1 MDPKLKELG
10 EIEMKYDIKPCTE
23 EDEDFIEEKLDAI
36 NHSIVPPE
44 EDGENEDIVFKIADD
59 EGNTIAGCILVIGSW
74 KIAELDIIWVDE
86 KYRRKGLGSA
96 LIREA
101 EKAARERGCYVMILG
116 TFDFQARPLYE
127 KHGYSLCGTVRDF
140 PRGHENYTL
149 IKRLDQS
156 DQEPSLSKD
165 LPTRFEISPGNE
177 DDAEF
182 IIKGLDEYN
191 TSQAAR
197 KHKKYIPLEKKLL
210 DADGNLIAAIFAGVG
225 RWNSF
230 EIDMIWV
237 DEPYR
242 NQGIGSELLAETE
255 REAKEYGA
263 YFALA
268 EGLLDWQ
275 TGFFKKNGY
284 MTVGTLNDCPKGHG
298 MHVLEKRF

>member
-1 MDPKLKELG
+1 
-10 EIEMKYDIKPCTE
+10 MKYDIKPCTE
-23 EDEDFIEEKLDAI
+23 EDADFIEEKLEAI

-44 EDGENEDIVFKIADD
+44 EDGENEDLVFKIVDD
-59 EGNTIAGCILVIGSW
+59 EGNTIAGCILIIDSW

-149 IKRLDQS
+149 IKHLDQS
-156 DQEPSLSKD
+156 YQEPSLSKD

-197 KHKKYIPLEKKLL
+197 NHKKYIPLEKKLL

-275 TGFFKKNGY
+275 TGFFKKNDY
-284 MTVGTLNDCPKGHG
+284 MTVGTLNDCPKGHS

>member
-36 NHSIVPPE
+36 NYSIVPPE
-44 EDGENEDIVFKIADD
+44 EGAEDEELVFKIADD
-59 EGNTIAGCILVIGSW
+59 EGKTIAGCILVIESW

-101 EKAARERGCYVMILG
+101 EKVARERGCYVMVLG
-116 TFDFQARPLYE
+116 TFDFQARQLYE

-140 PRGHENYTL
+140 PKGHENYTL
-149 IKRLDQS
+149 IKRLDGQK
-156 DQEPSLSKD
+156 PSPSKD
-165 LPTRFEISPGNE
+165 LPAGLEIVQSDEN
-177 DDAEF
+177 DAEI
-182 IIKGLDEYN
+182 IIKGLDAYN
-191 TSQAAR
+191 TSQAVR
-197 KHKKYIPLEKKLL
+197 NHKKYIPLEKKLM

-242 NQGIGSELLAETE
+242 NQGIGSKLLAETE
-255 REAKEYGA
+255 REAKEHGA

-268 EGLLDWQ
+268 EGLFDWQ
-275 TGFFKKNGY
+275 TGFFKKNDY
-284 MTVGTLNDCPKGHG
+284 MTVGTLNDCPKGHS

>member
-1 MDPKLKELG
+1 
-10 EIEMKYDIKPCTE
+10 MKYDIKPCTE

-101 EKAARERGCYVMILG
+101 EKAARENGCYVMILG

-182 IIKGLDEYN
+182 IIKGLDAYN

-284 MTVGTLNDCPKGHG
+284 MTVGTLNDCPKGHC

>member
-1 MDPKLKELG
+1 
-10 EIEMKYDIKPCTE
+10 MKYDIKLCTE

-44 EDGENEDIVFKIADD
+44 EDGEDEDIVFKIADD

-101 EKAARERGCYVMILG
+101 EKAARENGCYVMILG

-284 MTVGTLNDCPKGHG
+284 ATVGTLEDCPKDHS

>member
-1 MDPKLKELG
+1 ME
-10 EIEMKYDIKPCTE
+10 YDIKPCTE

-36 NHSIVPPE
+36 NHSIVPQE
-44 EDGENEDIVFKIADD
+44 EGAEDEELVFKIADD
-59 EGNTIAGCILVIGSW
+59 KGSTIAGCILIIGSW

-101 EKAARERGCYVMILG
+101 EKVARERGCYVMILG

-149 IKRLDQS
+149 IKRLDQP

-284 MTVGTLNDCPKGHG
+284 MTVGTLNDCPKGHC

>member
-1 MDPKLKELG
+1 ME
-10 EIEMKYDIKPCTE
+10 YDIKPCTE

-36 NHSIVPPE
+36 NHSIVPQE
-44 EDGENEDIVFKIADD
+44 EGAEDEELVFKIADD
-59 EGNTIAGCILVIGSW
+59 KGSTIAGCILIIGSW

-101 EKAARERGCYVMILG
+101 EKAARENGCYVMILG

-165 LPTRFEISPGNE
+165 LPTRFEIIPGNE

-210 DADGNLIAAIFAGVG
+210 DSDGNLIAAIFAGVG

-284 MTVGTLNDCPKGHG
+284 MTVGTLNDCPKGHC

>member
-1 MDPKLKELG
+1 
-10 EIEMKYDIKPCTE
+10 MKYDIRPCTE
-23 EDEDFIEEKLDAI
+23 EDADFIEEKIDAI

-44 EDGENEDIVFKIADD
+44 EGAEDEDLVFKIADD

-149 IKRLDQS
+149 IKRLDGQKS
-156 DQEPSLSKD
+156 SLSKD
-165 LPTRFEISPGNE
+165 LPAGLDIVPGDEN
-177 DDAEF
+177 DAE
-182 IIKGLDEYN
+182 IICKGLDEYN

-197 KHKKYIPLEKKLL
+197 NHKTYMPLEKKLL
-210 DADGNLIAAIFAGVG
+210 DKDGNLIAAIFAGVG

-255 REAKEYGA
+255 REAKEHGA

-268 EGLLDWQ
+268 EGLFDWQ
-275 TGFFKKNGY
+275 AGFFKKNGY
-284 MTVGTLNDCPKGHG
+284 ETVGTLNDCPKGHC

>member
-1 MDPKLKELG
+1 
-10 EIEMKYDIKPCTE
+10 MKYDIKPCTE
-23 EDEDFIEEKLDAI
+23 EDADFIEEKLEAI

-44 EDGENEDIVFKIADD
+44 EDGENEDLVFKIVDD
-59 EGNTIAGCILVIGSW
+59 EGNTIAGCILIIDSW

-156 DQEPSLSKD
+156 YQEPSLSKD

-177 DDAEF
+177 DDAEI

-197 KHKKYIPLEKKLL
+197 NHRKYIPLEKKLL

-242 NQGIGSELLAETE
+242 NQGIGSELLSETE
-255 REAKEYGA
+255 REAKEHGA
-263 YFALA
+263 YFALT
-268 EGLLDWQ
+268 EGLPDWQ
-275 TGFFKKNGY
+275 TGFFRKNGY
-284 MTVGTLNDCPKGHG
+284 ATVGTLEDCPKGHS
-298 MHVLEKRF
+298 MQVLEKRF

>member
-1 MDPKLKELG
+1 
-10 EIEMKYDIKPCTE
+10 MKYDIKPCTE
-23 EDEDFIEEKLDAI
+23 EDADFIEEKLDAI
-36 NHSIVPPE
+36 NHSIVPQE
-44 EDGENEDIVFKIADD
+44 EGAEDEELVFKIADD
-59 EGNTIAGCILVIGSW
+59 KGSTIAGCILIIGSW

-101 EKAARERGCYVMILG
+101 EKAARENGCYVMILG

-149 IKRLDQS
+149 IKRLDQPG
-156 DQEPSLSKD
+156 QVPSPSKD
-165 LPTRFEISPGNE
+165 LPARFEISPGNE

>member
-1 MDPKLKELG
+1 ME
-10 EIEMKYDIKPCTE
+10 YDIKPCTE

-101 EKAARERGCYVMILG
+101 EKAARENGCYVMILG

-191 TSQAAR
+191 TSQVAR

-230 EIDMIWV
+230 EVDMIWV

-275 TGFFKKNGY
+275 TGFFRKNGY
-284 MTVGTLNDCPKGHG
+284 ATVGTLEDCPKGHS
-298 MHVLEKRF
+298 MQVLEKRF

>member
-44 EDGENEDIVFKIADD
+44 EDGENGDIVFKIADD

-96 LIREA
+96 LIRKA
-101 EKAARERGCYVMILG
+101 EKAARENGCYVMILG

-149 IKRLDQS
+149 IKHLDQS

-165 LPTRFEISPGNE
+165 LPTRFEISLGNE

-197 KHKKYIPLEKKLL
+197 KQKKFIPLEKKLL

-242 NQGIGSELLAETE
+242 NKGIGSELLAETE

-284 MTVGTLNDCPKGHG
+284 MIVGTLNDCPKGHS

>member
-1 MDPKLKELG
+1 
-10 EIEMKYDIKPCTE
+10 MKYDIKPCTE

-59 EGNTIAGCILVIGSW
+59 EGNTIAGCILIIGSW

-101 EKAARERGCYVMILG
+101 EKAARENGCYVMILG

-165 LPTRFEISPGNE
+165 LPARFEISPGNE

-284 MTVGTLNDCPKGHG
+284 MTVGTLNDCPKGHC

>member
-1 MDPKLKELG
+1 ME
-10 EIEMKYDIKPCTE
+10 YDIKPCTE

-74 KIAELDIIWVDE
+74 MIAELDIIWVDE

-101 EKAARERGCYVMILG
+101 EKAARENGCYVMILG

-156 DQEPSLSKD
+156 DQDQEPSLSKD

-284 MTVGTLNDCPKGHG
+284 MTVGTLNDCPKGHC

>member
-1 MDPKLKELG
+1 
-10 EIEMKYDIKPCTE
+10 MKYDIKPCTE
-23 EDEDFIEEKLDAI
+23 EDADFIEEKLEAI

-44 EDGENEDIVFKIADD
+44 EDGENEDLVFKIVDD
-59 EGNTIAGCILVIGSW
+59 EGNTIAGCILIIDSW

-156 DQEPSLSKD
+156 YQEPSLSKD

-177 DDAEF
+177 DDAEI

-197 KHKKYIPLEKKLL
+197 NHRKYIPLEKKLL

-242 NQGIGSELLAETE
+242 NQGIGSELLSETE
-255 REAKEYGA
+255 REAKEHGA
-263 YFALA
+263 YFALT
-268 EGLLDWQ
+268 EGLPDWQ
-275 TGFFKKNGY
+275 TGFFRKNGY
-284 MTVGTLNDCPKGHG
+284 ATVGMLEDCPKGHS
-298 MHVLEKRF
+298 MQVLEKRF

>member
-1 MDPKLKELG
+1 
-10 EIEMKYDIKPCTE
+10 MKYDIKPCTE

-101 EKAARERGCYVMILG
+101 EKAARENGCYVMILG

-140 PRGHENYTL
+140 PKGHENYTL

-284 MTVGTLNDCPKGHG
+284 MTVGTLNDCPKGHC

>member
-1 MDPKLKELG
+1 ME
-10 EIEMKYDIKPCTE
+10 YDIKPCT
-23 EDEDFIEEKLDAI
+23 DEDADFMEEKLYAI

-44 EDGENEDIVFKIADD
+44 EGGEDEDIVFKIADD
-59 EGNTIAGCILVIGSW
+59 EGNTIAGCILIIDSW

-101 EKAARERGCYVMILG
+101 EKAARENGCYVMILG

-197 KHKKYIPLEKKLL
+197 NHRKYIPLEKKLL

-255 REAKEYGA
+255 RQAKEHGA

-275 TGFFKKNGY
+275 TGFFRKNGY
-284 MTVGTLNDCPKGHG
+284 ATVGTLEDCPKGHS
-298 MHVLEKRF
+298 MQVLEKRF

>member
-1 MDPKLKELG
+1 
-10 EIEMKYDIKPCTE
+10 MKYDIKPCTE
-23 EDEDFIEEKLDAI
+23 EDADFIEEKLEAI

-44 EDGENEDIVFKIADD
+44 EDGENEDLVFKIVDD
-59 EGNTIAGCILVIGSW
+59 EGNTIAGCILIIDSW

-156 DQEPSLSKD
+156 YQKPSLSKD

-177 DDAEF
+177 DDAEI

-197 KHKKYIPLEKKLL
+197 NHRKYIPLEKKLL

-255 REAKEYGA
+255 REAKEHGA
-263 YFALA
+263 YFALT
-268 EGLLDWQ
+268 EGLPDWQ
-275 TGFFKKNGY
+275 TGFFRKNGY
-284 MTVGTLNDCPKGHG
+284 ATVGTLEDCPKGHS
-298 MHVLEKRF
+298 MQVLEKRF

>member
-1 MDPKLKELG
+1 
-10 EIEMKYDIKPCTE
+10 MKYDIIPCTE

-101 EKAARERGCYVMILG
+101 EKAARENGCYVMILG

-284 MTVGTLNDCPKGHG
+284 MTVGTLNDCPKGHC

>member
-1 MDPKLKELG
+1 ME
-10 EIEMKYDIKPCTE
+10 YDIKPCTE

-44 EDGENEDIVFKIADD
+44 EDGENEDLVFKIADD
-59 EGNTIAGCILVIGSW
+59 EGNTIAGCILIIDSW
-74 KIAELDIIWVDE
+74 KIAELDMIWVDE
-86 KYRRKGLGSA
+86 NYRRKGLGSA
-96 LIREA
+96 LIRGA

-149 IKRLDQS
+149 IKRLDQP
-156 DQEPSLSKD
+156 DQEPSPSKD
-165 LPTRFEISPGNE
+165 LPAGFEIEQSDE
-177 DDAEF
+177 DDAE
-182 IIKGLDEYN
+182 IICNGLDDYN

-197 KHKKYIPLEKKLL
+197 DHKKYIPLEKKLL
-210 DADGNLIAAIFAGVG
+210 DADGNLIAAIFAGIG

-242 NQGIGSELLAETE
+242 NQGIGSGLLAETE
-255 REAKEYGA
+255 REAKEHGA

-268 EGLLDWQ
+268 EGLPDWQ

-284 MTVGTLNDCPKGHG
+284 MTVGTLEDCPKGHS
-298 MHVLEKRF
+298 MHVLEKRL

>member
-1 MDPKLKELG
+1 
-10 EIEMKYDIKPCTE
+10 MKYDIKPCTE

-101 EKAARERGCYVMILG
+101 EKAARENGCYVMILG

>member
-1 MDPKLKELG
+1 
-10 EIEMKYDIKPCTE
+10 MKYDIKPCTE
-23 EDEDFIEEKLDAI
+23 EDADFIEEKLDAI

-44 EDGENEDIVFKIADD
+44 EGGEDEYLVFKITDD
-59 EGNTIAGCILVIGSW
+59 EGNTIAGCILVIDSW

-101 EKAARERGCYVMILG
+101 EKVARERGCYVMFLG

-140 PRGHENYTL
+140 PRGHENYTM
-149 IKRLDQS
+149 IKRLDRPGK
-156 DQEPSLSKD
+156 EYELS
-165 LPTRFEISPGNE
+165 TVEIVPGDE
-177 DDAEF
+177 DDAE
-182 IIKGLDEYN
+182 IICNGLDVYN

-197 KHKKYIPLEKKLL
+197 DHKKYIPLEKKLL

-242 NQGIGSELLAETE
+242 NQGIGSMLLADTE
-255 REAKEYGA
+255 REAKEHGA

-268 EGLLDWQ
+268 EGLFDWQ

-284 MTVGTLNDCPKGHG
+284 ATVGTLDDCPKGHS

>member
-1 MDPKLKELG
+1 ME
-10 EIEMKYDIKPCTE
+10 YDIKPCTE

-101 EKAARERGCYVMILG
+101 EKAARENGCYVMILG

-191 TSQAAR
+191 TSQVAR

-275 TGFFKKNGY
+275 TGFFRKNGY
-284 MTVGTLNDCPKGHG
+284 ATVGTLEDCPKGHS
-298 MHVLEKRF
+298 MQVLEKRF

>member
-1 MDPKLKELG
+1 
-10 EIEMKYDIKPCTE
+10 MKYDIKPCTE

-101 EKAARERGCYVMILG
+101 EKAARENGCYVMILG

-284 MTVGTLNDCPKGHG
+284 MTVGTLNDCPKGHC

>member
-1 MDPKLKELG
+1 
-10 EIEMKYDIKPCTE
+10 MKYDIKPCTE
-23 EDEDFIEEKLDAI
+23 EDADFIEEKLDAI

-59 EGNTIAGCILVIGSW
+59 EGNTIAGCILVIGSR

-101 EKAARERGCYVMILG
+101 EKAARKRGCYVMILG

-182 IIKGLDEYN
+182 IIKGLDDYN

-197 KHKKYIPLEKKLL
+197 NHKKSIPLEKKLL

-268 EGLLDWQ
+268 EDLLDWQ

-298 MHVLEKRF
+298 MYVLEKRF

>member
-1 MDPKLKELG
+1 MTF
-10 EIEMKYDIKPCTE
+10 DIIPCTE
-23 EDEDFIEEKLDAI
+23 EDADFIEEKLDAI

-44 EDGENEDIVFKIADD
+44 EGTEDEDLVFKITDD

-101 EKAARERGCYVMILG
+101 EKVARERGCYVMFLG

-127 KHGYSLCGTVRDF
+127 KHGYSLCGIVRDF
-140 PRGHENYTL
+140 PRGHENYTM
-149 IKRLDQS
+149 IKRLDRPGK
-156 DQEPSLSKD
+156 EYELS
-165 LPTRFEISPGNE
+165 TVEIVPGDE
-177 DDAEF
+177 DDAE
-182 IIKGLDEYN
+182 IICNGLDVYN

-197 KHKKYIPLEKKLL
+197 DHKKYIPLEKKLL

-242 NQGIGSELLAETE
+242 NQGIGSKLLADTE
-255 REAKEYGA
+255 REAKEHGA

-268 EGLLDWQ
+268 EGLFDWQ

-284 MTVGTLNDCPKGHG
+284 ATVGTLDDCPKGHS

>member
-1 MDPKLKELG
+1 ME
-10 EIEMKYDIKPCTE
+10 YDIKPCTG
-23 EDEDFIEEKLDAI
+23 EDADFIEEKLDAI
-36 NHSIVPPE
+36 NHSIMPPE
-44 EDGENEDIVFKIADD
+44 EGGEDEDLVFKITDD
-59 EGNTIAGCILVIGSW
+59 EGNTIAGCILVIDSW
-74 KIAELDIIWVDE
+74 KMAELDIIWVDE

-96 LIREA
+96 LICEA
-101 EKAARERGCYVMILG
+101 EKVARERGCYVMILG

-149 IKRLDQS
+149 IKRLDLP
-156 DQEPSLSKD
+156 DQNPSHSKD
-165 LPTRFEISPGNE
+165 LPAGFEIVQGDE
-177 DDAEF
+177 DDAE
-182 IIKGLDEYN
+182 IICKGLDEYN

-197 KHKKYIPLEKKLL
+197 NHKKYIPLEKKLL

-255 REAKEYGA
+255 REAKEQGA

-268 EGLLDWQ
+268 EGLFDWQ
-275 TGFFKKNGY
+275 TSFFKKNGY
-284 MTVGTLNDCPKGHG
+284 ATVGTLDDCPKGHS
-298 MHVLEKRF
+298 MHVLEKRFSLATRC